1 MVSVVRSGHVTLVD
15 PVDPAAANTRTRMS
29 AAITETIDVDA
40 PPEQAF
46 DYVANFGHLDEWD
59 PTFDSAVRT
68 DTSPLGV
75 ASTFRVATEVA
86 GNEVVID
93 YRITE
98 FRRPERVVLVG
109 HSSSFTSTDTI
120 EFAPHGKGTTVT
132 YHAEVDT
139 EAPDWVDAVGT
150 PLFKL
155 VGKLSARGM
164 RDALSDDA

>member
-1 MVSVVRSGHVTLVD
+1 MT
-15 PVDPAAANTRTRMS
+15 

-40 PPEQAF
+40 VPERAF

-59 PTFDSAVRT
+59 PTFDHAVRT
-68 DTSPLGV
+68 DTGPLGV
-75 ASTFRVATEVA
+75 ASTFRVATEMA
-86 GNEVVID
+86 GNQVVID

-109 HSSSFTSTDTI
+109 QSSSFTSTDTI
-120 EFAPHGKGTTVT
+120 EFAPHDDGTRVT

-139 EAPDWVDAVGT
+139 GAPDWLETAGT
-150 PLFKL
+150 PVFKV

-164 RDALSDDA
+164 RDALSDDE